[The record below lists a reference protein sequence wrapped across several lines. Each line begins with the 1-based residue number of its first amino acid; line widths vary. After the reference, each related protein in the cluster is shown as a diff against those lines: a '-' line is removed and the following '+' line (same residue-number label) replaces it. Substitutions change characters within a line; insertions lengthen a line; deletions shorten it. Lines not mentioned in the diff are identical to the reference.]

1 MNSDGTTIDNVT
13 VQIRRKNESA
23 WLTLGSP
30 ANLNPWTAKIA
41 GTFEMRGIGT
51 VDGKSVETPIA
62 EVEVRFPE
70 YSEITGDS
78 SVSFLPEETAIE
90 IARQSFAES
99 PDATNPPPIVK
110 REDSKTV
117 VYLPRWRCPDS
128 SPREFPK
135 DWRPVWID
143 NATGKIIPSPASVL
157 AETEA
162 LEIAKAELGNNYYDR
177 QGKITVERNS
187 TCFVFTFPFPC
198 QGEPG
203 TQLGPDFAFKVCVDS
218 ETKAVLFVEAGY

>member
-1 MNSDGTTIDNVT
+1 MPIKSFCFFFCTAILSAGLVFLFVYGRNRNDKAQTMKQMGSNNSV
-13 VQIRRKNESA
+13 
-23 WLTLGSP
+23 P
-30 ANLNPWTAKIA
+30 
-41 GTFEMRGIGT
+41 
-51 VDGKSVETPIA
+51 
-62 EVEVRFPE
+62 
-70 YSEITGDS
+70 
-78 SVSFLPEETAIE
+78 FLPEETAIE
-90 IARQSFAES
+90 IARRSFAES

-128 SPREFPK
+128 SPRVFPK

-157 AETEA
+157 SETEA
-162 LEIAKAELGNNYYDR
+162 LKIAKDELGNNYYDR

-187 TCFVFTFPFPC
+187 TCFVFIFPFPC